1 MTGSIS
7 PKNLIKKILILNFN
21 HKPKNKHMKKTD
33 FQSEIKMRMLCQ
45 SLYNGLRLARKLM
58 IDLDIDRRS
67 KTNYVLYKGALQA
80 LNTLIDQLKFE
91 D

>member
-1 MTGSIS
+1 
-7 PKNLIKKILILNFN
+7 
-21 HKPKNKHMKKTD
+21 MKKTD